1 MHPTQDLT
9 RVIGL
14 LLIPLLC
21 AGACDQ
27 SVDPGAQD
35 SSVVDSVARGDGV
48 KIDGATS
55 DDTGATPDASGSGD
69 QAVGGDAATNTVKV
83 TYKGNTTVVDLG
95 QPTPV
100 TFEGALHA
108 LLSDVVALGV
118 GGKALDSLQADF
130 ASSDGFN
137 PGSKS
142 FCASLVPVAGNL
154 FDKGYI
160 DVATRRLRW
169 DAALQYPN
177 CLYVKDLAEITI
189 TDK

>member
-1 MHPTQDLT
+1 MHPTQHL
-9 RVIGL
+9 RRMIG
-14 LLIPLLC
+14 LLIPLLW

-35 SSVVDSVARGDGV
+35 SSVADSAVHDTVQA
-48 KIDGATS
+48 DGAATS
-55 DDTGATPDASGSGD
+55 TDTGATPDASGSGD
-69 QAVGGDAATNTVKV
+69 QAIVGDAATNTVKV
-83 TYKGNTTVVDLG
+83 TYKGNTTVVDLE

-100 TFEGALHA
+100 TFEGAPHA
-108 LLSDVVALGV
+108 LLSDVVALGI
-118 GGKALDSLQADF
+118 GGKVLDSLQADF
-130 ASSDGFN
+130 TSSDGFN

-142 FCASLVPVAGNL
+142 FCADLVPVAGNL
-154 FDKGYI
+154 LDKGYI
-160 DVATRRLRW
+160 DVATHRLRW